1 MLEVRLVPDA
11 TDHLESMFK
20 AMNECQLLHPDPCDS
35 ISEDEFGSNASG
47 DEDDGD
53 DDDEDEERRNGNSLV
68 DQEMD
73 ADIVPGQFDDAD

>member
-35 ISEDEFGSNASG
+35 ISEDEFGSSASG
-47 DEDDGD
+47 
-53 DDDEDEERRNGNSLV
+53 DDDEDEDDDESRRNGNSRDL
-68 DQEMD
+68 QEM
-73 ADIVPGQFDDAD
+73 DIVPGQFDDAD